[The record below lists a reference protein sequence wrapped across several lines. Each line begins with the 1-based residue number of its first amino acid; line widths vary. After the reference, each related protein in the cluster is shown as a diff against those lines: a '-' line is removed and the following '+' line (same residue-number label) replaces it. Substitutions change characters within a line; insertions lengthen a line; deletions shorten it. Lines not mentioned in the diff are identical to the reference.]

1 MHEDSYRVRQVYDG
15 HLLELNVHD
24 VRLPDGGESVRE
36 IITHP
41 GAVGVVAVDADNCVL
56 LVRQY
61 RLAVDAI
68 THELPAGI
76 LEADETPR
84 ACASREL
91 REEVGLKPLNL
102 QAIGGLHT
110 APGYT
115 DEYIHLFY
123 ATEFEHAPLP
133 QDDDEM
139 LDVVR
144 VPFDEALKMIE
155 QGDINEAKTIC
166 GLLRVARLRQTESGV

>member
-1 MHEDSYRVRQVYDG
+1 MRETSYHVRQVFRG
-15 HLLELNVHD
+15 QLLELAVHD
-24 VRLPDGGESVRE
+24 VRLADGTESVRE

-41 GAVGVVAVDADNCVL
+41 GAVGVVAVDAADRVI

-68 THELPAGI
+68 TYELPAGI
-76 LEADETPR
+76 LEADESPR
-84 ACASREL
+84 VCAVREL
-91 REEVGLKPLNL
+91 REETGLKPLNL
-102 QAIGGLHT
+102 VSLGGLHT

-123 ATEFEHAPLP
+123 ATEFEAAPLP
-133 QDDDEM
+133 QDDDEV

-144 VPFDEALKMIE
+144 VPFDEALSMLE
-155 QGDINEAKTIC
+155 QGDISEAKTIC
-166 GLLRVARLRQTESGV
+166 GLLRVARLRAAT